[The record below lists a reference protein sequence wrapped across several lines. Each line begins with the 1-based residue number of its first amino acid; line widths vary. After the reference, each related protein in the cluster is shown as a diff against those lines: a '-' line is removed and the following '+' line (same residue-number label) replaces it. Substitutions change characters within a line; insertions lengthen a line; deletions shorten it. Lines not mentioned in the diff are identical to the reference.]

1 MRWPTHVGYPVLLR
15 ILLITGL
22 FVGFNLHAQ
31 GCSCVG
37 IPSVASA
44 FKEADFVGV
53 GTVKARVRVSAS
65 TVLGGAKRFPNLSA
79 SDTLFFGYRYAY
91 TVEIEEVYKG
101 DKRKRVVEILT
112 GASSSDCGVQFR
124 VGSRYVIY
132 AYCRRSLELAGGP
145 IDIPPFL
152 ATHLCT
158 RTTQVNNA
166 ELKALRRVA
175 RH

>member
-1 MRWPTHVGYPVLLR
+1 M
-15 ILLITGL
+15 GL
-22 FVGFNLHAQ
+22 FMGFKLPAQ

-37 IPSVASA
+37 IPSVAAA
-44 FKEADFVGV
+44 FKEADFVVV
-53 GTVKARVRVSAS
+53 GTVKARTRVSAS

-112 GASSSDCGVQFR
+112 GAGSSDCGVQFR
-124 VGSRYVIY
+124 VGSSYVIY
-132 AYCRRSLELAGGP
+132 AYCRRSLEVAGGP

-152 ATHLCT
+152 ATHTCT
-158 RTTQVNNA
+158 RTTPVNNA